1 MQKGLQVLAC
11 GCEDESQKKIFKDH
25 DKAEQ
30 PFYSPQG
37 VQVISKFSDSQ
48 IKIDSCFW
56 WKKNLKQLSSKGPS
70 VPWRHHSHMI
80 HMKQHEIVEVQNKTK
95 SSFGLLKILR

>member
-1 MQKGLQVLAC
+1 MKCVGFQYGIWCGNDHHEQPQVQKGLQVLAC
-11 GCEDESQKKIFKDH
+11 ECEDESQKKIFKDH

-56 WKKNLKQLSSKGPS
+56 
-70 VPWRHHSHMI
+70 
-80 HMKQHEIVEVQNKTK
+80 
-95 SSFGLLKILR
+95 